1 MTVKS
6 KMIALMAAGV
16 ILPVFIVSAVII
28 QNIRAN
34 ALQSFEQQSQA
45 EISHVDTIFSMYL
58 KNLAENVAFFA
69 QSNALTKLTPGSIK
83 SYVNQSTQEE
93 MTPHKNSPL
102 EQEAF
107 ALMDAFGQS
116 HPDLTYIW
124 LGANDSGY
132 LQWPI
137 AKNSKN
143 YNPLERGWYKQSI
156 NSRTPIRIPAYRDSA
171 TNAPLVDY
179 IQRFDGQNG
188 FYGVVG
194 VDVTLKK
201 LTELLADVKFGG
213 EGYVVMV
220 EDTDTI
226 LADPSDPKNNFK
238 SISEASRAYSSL
250 ANIAA
255 PQKLTIDGE
264 SWYAKVYT
272 SPTLNWKFIGLVPSK
287 VIYAQANSLIITIVI
302 ISSVMIAIFMVIGA
316 SLSSVVIRPV
326 NNMADRLTD
335 ISQGEGD
342 LTQRLEV
349 KTQDEAGQMAAAF
362 NQFVSSIDS
371 IVGHAKSSCDKISH
385 VAHQSENLSSELNG
399 VVSHQV
405 NSVDQ
410 VSTAFNEMVAT
421 ANEVASSCSSAAAA
435 AENSE
440 SQVNEGNKLI
450 QQTMESLRGLEK
462 EINSSN
468 ESMIELTKESE
479 SIVGILDTIKAI
491 AEQTNLLALNAA
503 IEAARA
509 GEQGRGFAVVAD
521 EVRTL
526 AGRTA
531 QSTEE
536 IDKMLT
542 KLQQQTGFAATKM
555 NHSVSVTK
563 DSVVLASKTHQVFE
577 KILNSVLEIK
587 DMMIQIS
594 ASAEEQ
600 HLVAEEI
607 NTNVMVIHD
616 GTLKSSDLSNQVAA
630 TATALNKLS
639 DELKIMVGRFKSSQ
653 S

>member
-6 KMIALMAAGV
+6 KIIALMAAGV
-16 ILPVFIVSAVII
+16 ILPIFIISAVII
-28 QNIRAN
+28 QNVRSS
-34 ALQSFEQQSQA
+34 ALQSFEQRSQA
-45 EISHVDTIFSMYL
+45 EIGHVDTIFSMYL
-58 KNLAENVAFFA
+58 NNLAENVAFLA
-69 QSNALTKLTPGSIK
+69 QSNALKKLTPGSIK
-83 SYVNQSTQEE
+83 SYANQSTQEE

-107 ALMDAFGQS
+107 ALMDAFGDS

-124 LGANDSGY
+124 LGANDTGY

-143 YNPLERGWYKQSI
+143 YNPIERGWYKQSI
-156 NSRTPIRIPAYRDSA
+156 DSRTPVRIPAYRDSA

-194 VDVTLKK
+194 IDVTLKK
-201 LTELLADVKFGG
+201 LTELLANVKFGG

-220 EDTDTI
+220 EDSNTI

-238 SISEASRAYSSL
+238 SIKEASRPYATL
-250 ANIAA
+250 ADISTA
-255 PQKLTIDGE
+255 QELTINGE
-264 SWYAKVYT
+264 TWFAKVYT
-272 SPTLNWKFIGLVPSK
+272 SPELNWKFIGLVPSK
-287 VIYAQANSLIITIVI
+287 VIYAQANSLIIMIVI
-302 ISSVMIAIFMVIGA
+302 ISLVMIAIFMTIGA
-316 SLSSVVIRPV
+316 TLSSVVIRPV
-326 NNMADRLTD
+326 RNMADRLTD

-349 KTQDEAGQMAAAF
+349 KNKDEAGQMASAF

-371 IVGHAKSSCDKISH
+371 IVGHAKSSSEQISQ
-385 VAHQSENLSSELNG
+385 VAHQSENLSSELSE
-399 VVSHQV
+399 VASHQV

-421 ANEVASSCSSAAAA
+421 ANEVASSCSSAASA

-440 SQVNEGNKLI
+440 SQVKEGNKLI
-450 QQTMESLRGLEK
+450 RETMESLNGLEK

-468 ESMIELTKESE
+468 ESMIELSKESE
-479 SIVGILDTIKAI
+479 NIVGILDTIKAI

-542 KLQQQTGFAATKM
+542 KLQQQTGFATTRM
-555 NHSVSVTK
+555 NQSVSVAK
-563 DSVVLASKTHQVFE
+563 DTVVLASKTHHVFGE
-577 KILNSVLEIK
+577 ILRSVLEIK

-607 NTNVMVIHD
+607 NTNVIVIHD
-616 GTLKSSDLSNQVAA
+616 GTIKSSDLSNQVAE
-630 TATALNKLS
+630 TAAALNKLS
-639 DELKIMVGRFKSSQ
+639 DELKVMVGHFKSSQ
-653 S
+653 M

>member
-6 KMIALMAAGV
+6 KIIALMAAGV
-16 ILPVFIVSAVII
+16 ILPIFIISAVII
-28 QNIRAN
+28 QNVRSS
-34 ALQSFEQQSQA
+34 ALQSFEQRSQA
-45 EISHVDTIFSMYL
+45 EIGHVDTIFSMYL
-58 KNLAENVAFFA
+58 NNLAENVAFLA
-69 QSNALTKLTPGSIK
+69 QSNALKKLTPGSIK

-107 ALMDAFGQS
+107 ALMDAFGDS

-124 LGANDSGY
+124 LGANDTGY

-156 NSRTPIRIPAYRDSA
+156 DSRTPVRIPAYRDSA

-194 VDVTLKK
+194 IDVTLKK
-201 LTELLADVKFGG
+201 LTELLANVKFGG

-220 EDTDTI
+220 EDSNTI

-238 SISEASRAYSSL
+238 SIKEASRPYATL
-250 ANIAA
+250 ADISTA
-255 PQKLTIDGE
+255 QELTIDGE
-264 SWYAKVYT
+264 TWFAKVYT
-272 SPTLNWKFIGLVPSK
+272 SPELNWKFIGLVPSK
-287 VIYAQANSLIITIVI
+287 VIYAQANSLIIMIVI
-302 ISSVMIAIFMVIGA
+302 ISLVMIAIFMTIGA
-316 SLSSVVIRPV
+316 TLSSVVIRPV
-326 NNMADRLTD
+326 RNMADRLTD

-349 KTQDEAGQMAAAF
+349 KNKDEAGQMASAF

-371 IVGHAKSSCDKISH
+371 IVGHAKSSSEQISQ
-385 VAHQSENLSSELNG
+385 VAHQSENLSSELSE
-399 VVSHQV
+399 VASHQV

-421 ANEVASSCSSAAAA
+421 ANEVASSCSSAASA

-440 SQVNEGNKLI
+440 SQVKEGNKLI
-450 QQTMESLRGLEK
+450 RETMESLNGLEK

-468 ESMIELTKESE
+468 ESMIELSKESE
-479 SIVGILDTIKAI
+479 NIVGILDTIKAI

-521 EVRTL
+521 EVRVL
-526 AGRTA
+526 SQRTYSSIEEIQKMIENLQHSSSNA
-531 QSTEE
+531 VTQIQRSHEQAERSVQDIHTARESFEEIKRLITSISDRATQIASATEE
-536 IDKMLT
+536 
-542 KLQQQTGFAATKM
+542 QT
-555 NHSVSVTK
+555 SVTK
-563 DSVVLASKTHQVFE
+563 GISENTTEVDDGAREMVTFAHENAETARQLAQLT
-577 KILNSVLEIK
+577 
-587 DMMIQIS
+587 
-594 ASAEEQ
+594 
-600 HLVAEEI
+600 
-607 NTNVMVIHD
+607 
-616 GTLKSSDLSNQVAA
+616 SDLKDNVHY
-630 TATALNKLS
+630 
-639 DELKIMVGRFKSSQ
+639 FKS
-653 S
+653 